1 MQYIFNQTQ
10 NTYQDAAFVTKC
22 RRVKLNKANPPYGK
36 VRFMGEVKSKN
47 NLNHRGRREHRG
59 KAGKKVYCF
68 WVQELVMS
76 GYNVPIAEVAKDRV
90 DWQLQYRLSVACTQA
105 HR

>member
-36 VRFMGEVKSKN
+36 VRFTGEVKSK
-47 NLNHRGRREHRG
+47 R
-59 KAGKKVYCF
+59 
-68 WVQELVMS
+68 
-76 GYNVPIAEVAKDRV
+76 I
-90 DWQLQYRLSVACTQA
+90 
-105 HR
+105 